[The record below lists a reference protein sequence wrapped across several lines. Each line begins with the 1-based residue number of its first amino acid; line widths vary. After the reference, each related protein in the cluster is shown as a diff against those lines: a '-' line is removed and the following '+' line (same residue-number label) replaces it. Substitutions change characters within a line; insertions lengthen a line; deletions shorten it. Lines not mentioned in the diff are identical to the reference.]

1 MDWRAQARLPRK
13 QDWRSA
19 RRLLGENEGRRV
31 QQFQV
36 LMELKLWPTKFTLE
50 ISMWTIKTLEST
62 LSSGFNEANMGAM
75 LREIFVLGSESVS
88 VMLRWSFRILSVNK
102 DVQRMIQDE
111 IDRVAGDR
119 CVEWED
125 RDK

>member
-1 MDWRAQARLPRK
+1 M
-13 QDWRSA
+13 
-19 RRLLGENEGRRV
+19 
-31 QQFQV
+31 
-36 LMELKLWPTKFTLE
+36 
-50 ISMWTIKTLEST
+50 IKTLKST

>member
-1 MDWRAQARLPRK
+1 
-13 QDWRSA
+13 
-19 RRLLGENEGRRV
+19 
-31 QQFQV
+31 
-36 LMELKLWPTKFTLE
+36 
-50 ISMWTIKTLEST
+50 
-62 LSSGFNEANMGAM
+62 MGAM

-119 CVEWED
+119 CVDWED

>member
-1 MDWRAQARLPRK
+1 
-13 QDWRSA
+13 
-19 RRLLGENEGRRV
+19 
-31 QQFQV
+31 
-36 LMELKLWPTKFTLE
+36 MELKLWPTKFTLE
-50 ISMWTIKTLEST
+50 ISMWMVETLEST

>member
-1 MDWRAQARLPRK
+1 
-13 QDWRSA
+13 
-19 RRLLGENEGRRV
+19 
-31 QQFQV
+31 
-36 LMELKLWPTKFTLE
+36 
-50 ISMWTIKTLEST
+50 MWMIKTLEPT

>member
-1 MDWRAQARLPRK
+1 M
-13 QDWRSA
+13 
-19 RRLLGENEGRRV
+19 
-31 QQFQV
+31 
-36 LMELKLWPTKFTLE
+36 
-50 ISMWTIKTLEST
+50 IKTLEST

>member
-1 MDWRAQARLPRK
+1 
-13 QDWRSA
+13 
-19 RRLLGENEGRRV
+19 
-31 QQFQV
+31 
-36 LMELKLWPTKFTLE
+36 
-50 ISMWTIKTLEST
+50 
-62 LSSGFNEANMGAM
+62 MGAM

>member
-1 MDWRAQARLPRK
+1 
-13 QDWRSA
+13 
-19 RRLLGENEGRRV
+19 
-31 QQFQV
+31 
-36 LMELKLWPTKFTLE
+36 
-50 ISMWTIKTLEST
+50 
-62 LSSGFNEANMGAM
+62 MGAM

-119 CVEWED
+119 SVEWED

>member
-1 MDWRAQARLPRK
+1 
-13 QDWRSA
+13 
-19 RRLLGENEGRRV
+19 
-31 QQFQV
+31 
-36 LMELKLWPTKFTLE
+36 MELKLWPTKFTLE
-50 ISMWTIKTLEST
+50 ISMWMVKTLEST

>member
-1 MDWRAQARLPRK
+1 
-13 QDWRSA
+13 
-19 RRLLGENEGRRV
+19 
-31 QQFQV
+31 
-36 LMELKLWPTKFTLE
+36 MELKLWPAKFTLE

>member
-1 MDWRAQARLPRK
+1 
-13 QDWRSA
+13 
-19 RRLLGENEGRRV
+19 
-31 QQFQV
+31 
-36 LMELKLWPTKFTLE
+36 MELKLWPTKFTLE
-50 ISMWTIKTLEST
+50 ILSIKTHFESA

>member
-1 MDWRAQARLPRK
+1 M
-13 QDWRSA
+13 
-19 RRLLGENEGRRV
+19 
-31 QQFQV
+31 
-36 LMELKLWPTKFTLE
+36 
-50 ISMWTIKTLEST
+50 IKTLEST

-119 CVEWED
+119 CVDWED

>member
-1 MDWRAQARLPRK
+1 
-13 QDWRSA
+13 
-19 RRLLGENEGRRV
+19 
-31 QQFQV
+31 
-36 LMELKLWPTKFTLE
+36 MELKLWPTKFTLE
-50 ISMWTIKTLEST
+50 ISMWMVKTLEPT

>member
-1 MDWRAQARLPRK
+1 
-13 QDWRSA
+13 
-19 RRLLGENEGRRV
+19 
-31 QQFQV
+31 
-36 LMELKLWPTKFTLE
+36 MELKLWPTKFTLE

>member
-1 MDWRAQARLPRK
+1 
-13 QDWRSA
+13 
-19 RRLLGENEGRRV
+19 
-31 QQFQV
+31 
-36 LMELKLWPTKFTLE
+36 MELKLWPTKFTLE
-50 ISMWTIKTLEST
+50 IMWMIQTLEST